1 MTRALTLAALLATA
15 APALAHVEGTAPSP
29 EPVLLI
35 AEPLP
40 TITAPAPTCDA
51 ALLTEVFA
59 VPADQIT
66 APGSGSFAI
75 ACAGTA
81 RE

>member
-1 MTRALTLAALLATA
+1 MTRALTLAALLTTA

-29 EPVLLI
+29 EPVLLV
-35 AEPLP
+35 ADPLP
-40 TITAPAPTCDA
+40 TITTPAPTCGL

-66 APGSGSFAI
+66 APGSGPFAI
-75 ACAGTA
+75 ACAGTGG
-81 RE
+81 E